1 MIKKNEERDIQN
13 SNTFKNKVIGIITG
27 TDNVLFSFSTLA
39 REVLFDKR
47 CKDWPHQVIGI
58 GLGSFYIKV
67 KIQQLSHTFH
77 GNLDEYK
84 TVG

>member
-1 MIKKNEERDIQN
+1 MLNLMIKKNEERDIQN

-47 CKDWPHQVIGI
+47 CKD
-58 GLGSFYIKV
+58 
-67 KIQQLSHTFH
+67 
-77 GNLDEYK
+77 
-84 TVG
+84 